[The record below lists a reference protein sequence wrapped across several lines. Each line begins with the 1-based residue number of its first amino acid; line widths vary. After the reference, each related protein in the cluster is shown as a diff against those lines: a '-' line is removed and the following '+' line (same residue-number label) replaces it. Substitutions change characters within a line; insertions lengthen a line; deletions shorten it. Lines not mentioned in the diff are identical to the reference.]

1 MELKLHLYSITW
13 VTSILKPKGPG
24 CEIWDLEH
32 GTRTL
37 APGTWNVDAK
47 AQGNWTNCPKRPKNV
62 LETLLDHLGRF
73 DTKAHGPWNSTGTWD
88 L

>member
-24 CEIWDLEH
+24 CEIWDLEL
-32 GTRTL
+32 GTWTL

-47 AQGNWTNCPKRPKNV
+47 AQRI
-62 LETLLDHLGRF
+62 
-73 DTKAHGPWNSTGTWD
+73 
-88 L
+88 